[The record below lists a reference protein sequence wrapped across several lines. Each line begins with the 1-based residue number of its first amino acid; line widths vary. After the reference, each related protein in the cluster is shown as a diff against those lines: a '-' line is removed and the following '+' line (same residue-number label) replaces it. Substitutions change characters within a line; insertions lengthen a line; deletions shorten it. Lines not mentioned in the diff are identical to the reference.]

1 MPDLIHIDLTKPF
14 TESAYARPMMN
25 YKRQEGNL
33 EYKRGNFERAILL
46 YDYALKNAKSA
57 QDAVPLFLSRSLARH
72 SNQQY
77 EQSLADA
84 EAALE
89 LQPGN
94 DKALLRKSRAFYSLR
109 KHADAEAALLQLK
122 ELQPNHPN
130 LKGDLAKCAK
140 RRQEESNGLYDFAAM
155 LDEATK
161 KYPKPYMDR
170 ASFGSPAMQRKPCEE
185 EGKGRGMFATR
196 DIEVGELLMVEKA
209 FATVFNDQIPS
220 TSGET
225 KDEPVVDPKTGLTS
239 IKSNRAMAEELLEIV
254 LKELERNPSKIGKFA
269 RLYPGPNIHEEVEPD
284 SHYDDGCPCPIIES
298 RDAVLTRILYN
309 SFAFPLLS
317 RDFHWRAAH
326 SGTEP
331 PTTVHGRRGGSTTPT
346 TPTNATPAGPLAQ
359 ASPINGHTNTAAGV
373 NAEMDPN
380 SSIGV
385 WLLSSY
391 FNHSCHPSVRRSFI
405 GDIIIFRAQ
414 VPITRGTELTTGYV
428 TNHETL
434 ADRAADIK
442 NWGFECNCP
451 RCENQAKETQ
461 STRDNRR
468 QIMSELVD
476 AFEKPNPT
484 SMEDYFA
491 QLNRLS
497 ATYGSN
503 PTSEDPR
510 TVLVLPCITIMR
522 AAAHEGMPHT
532 VVKLAL
538 FMLRGLGFE
547 ILVTPRREWRV
558 LRWGMYD
565 DEVVGVMAEMWRAY
579 AEVDPEIVKQVEGYL
594 RLAYLVVCGEDTSFE
609 GRYGTW
615 RHGFGAAGEKREE
628 NLGSWQD
635 NLMVEQDAE
644 RNVKEKQKEVVRV
657 SDPEDEGN
665 STVSSSF
672 WPAEWRDSVREA
684 PRPTQQDK
692 SPSPPTEPLSPLY
705 KTSFGEDGDGEDG
718 GSEDGNGGVDE
729 GPSMMDVDVDENGG
743 EEEDDDAAL
752 DEEGG
757 DMDALVKQV
766 NTKLGM
772 KTWKHGPGD

>member
-1 MPDLIHIDLTKPF
+1 MKQ
-14 TESAYARPMMN
+14 S
-25 YKRQEGNL
+25 
-33 EYKRGNFERAILL
+33 

-109 KHADAEAALLQLK
+109 KYADAEAALLQLK

-140 RRQEESNGLYDFAAM
+140 RHQEESNGLYDFAAM
-155 LDEATK
+155 LEEATK

-185 EGKGRGMFATR
+185 EGKGRGIFATR

-209 FATVFNDQIPS
+209 FATVFNDEIPS

-225 KDEPVVDPKTGLTS
+225 QDEPVVDPKTGLTS
-239 IKSNRAMAEELLEIV
+239 IKSNRAMSEDLLEIV

-269 RLYPGPNIHEEVEPD
+269 RLYPGPDIHEEVEPD
-284 SHYDDGCPCPIIES
+284 SAYDDGCPCPIIES

-326 SGTEP
+326 SGTET
-331 PTTVHGRRGGSTTPT
+331 PTTVHGRPGGSTTPT
-346 TPTNATPAGPLAQ
+346 TPTNTTPAGSPALAITTNGQ
-359 ASPINGHTNTAAGV
+359 ANTAAGGKV
-373 NAEMDPN
+373 EMDPN

-385 WLLSSY
+385 WLMSSY

-414 VPITRGTELTTGYV
+414 LPITRGTELTTGYV
-428 TNHETL
+428 TNNEAL
-434 ADRAADIK
+434 ADRKSDIK

-451 RCENQAKETQ
+451 RCEIQAQESEQ
-461 STRDNRR
+461 TRDSRR

-497 ATYGSN
+497 ATYGNS

-547 ILVTPRREWRV
+547 ILVIPRREWRV

-579 AEVDPEIVKQVEGYL
+579 AEVDPEIVRQVEGYL

-609 GRYGTW
+609 GRYGCW
-615 RHGFGAAGEKREE
+615 RHGFRDTGGKKEE
-628 NLGSWQD
+628 TNLGSWQD

-644 RNVKEKQKEVVRV
+644 RNVKGKGKEVIKA

-692 SPSPPTEPLSPLY
+692 SPSPPAEPLSPLY
-705 KTSFGEDGDGEDG
+705 KVSFGEDGNDG
-718 GSEDGNGGVDE
+718 GDGGG
-729 GPSMMDVDVDENGG
+729 SMMDVDEDGGG
-743 EEEDDDAAL
+743 EKDDEDGGEEDDDVAAL

-772 KTWKHGPGD
+772 KTWKHGSGE

>member
-1 MPDLIHIDLTKPF
+1 M
-14 TESAYARPMMN
+14 
-25 YKRQEGNL
+25 
-33 EYKRGNFERAILL
+33 
-46 YDYALKNAKSA
+46 
-57 QDAVPLFLSRSLARH
+57 
-72 SNQQY
+72 
-77 EQSLADA
+77 
-84 EAALE
+84 
-89 LQPGN
+89 
-94 DKALLRKSRAFYSLR
+94 RKSRAFYSLR
-109 KHADAEAALLQLK
+109 KYADAEAALLKLQ
-122 ELQPNHPN
+122 EIQPNHPH

-155 LDEATK
+155 LEEATK

-170 ASFGSPAMQRKPCEE
+170 ATFGSAAMQRKPCEE
-185 EGKGRGMFATR
+185 AGKGRGMFAAR

-209 FATVFNDQIPS
+209 FATVFNDEIPS

-239 IKSNRAMAEELLEIV
+239 IKSNRAMSEELLEIV
-254 LKELERNPSKIGKFA
+254 LKELERNPSKIAEFA
-269 RLYPGPNIHEEVEPD
+269 RLYPGPNIHEEVLPD

-326 SGTEP
+326 SGTDS
-331 PTTVHGRRGGSTTPT
+331 PTTVYGRRRGSTTPT
-346 TPTNATPAGPLAQ
+346 TPTNTTPPGSPALAIPTNGQAKTATAG
-359 ASPINGHTNTAAGV
+359 GKV
-373 NAEMDPN
+373 EMDPN

-414 VPITRGTELTTGYV
+414 LPIARGTELTTGYV
-428 TNHETL
+428 TNHEAL
-434 ADRAADIK
+434 PDRAADIK
-442 NWGFECNCP
+442 NWGFECHCP
-451 RCENQAKETQ
+451 RCETQAQESEQARK
-461 STRDNRR
+461 DRR

-491 QLNRLS
+491 QLNRLN
-497 ATYGSN
+497 ATYDGS
-503 PTSEDPR
+503 PTINDPR
-510 TVLVLPCITIMR
+510 TVLVLPCITLIH
-522 AAAHEGMPHT
+522 AAGHEGMPTT

-547 ILVTPRREWRV
+547 ILVIPRREWRV

-565 DEVVGVMAEMWRAY
+565 DEVVGAMAEMWRAY

-609 GRYGTW
+609 GRYGRW
-615 RHGFGAAGEKREE
+615 RHGFKAAVERKEE
-628 NLGSWQD
+628 NSLGLWQD
-635 NLMVEQDAE
+635 DLLVGKDV
-644 RNVKEKQKEVVRV
+644 RGDGKGKGKEVVGASV
-657 SDPEDEGN
+657 PADVGN
-665 STVSSSF
+665 SSVSSSF

-684 PRPTQQDK
+684 PRPTREDR
-692 SPSPPTEPLSPLY
+692 SPSPPAEPLSPLY
-705 KTSFGEDGDGEDG
+705 KTSFGEDGNGEG
-718 GSEDGNGGVDE
+718 E
-729 GPSMMDVDVDENGG
+729 DENGG
-743 EEEDDDAAL
+743 EEEGDVPL
-752 DEEGG
+752 DEEGE

-772 KTWKHGPGD
+772 KTWKHGPGE

>member
-1 MPDLIHIDLTKPF
+1 M
-14 TESAYARPMMN
+14 
-25 YKRQEGNL
+25 L
-33 EYKRGNFERAILL
+33 E
-46 YDYALKNAKSA
+46 
-57 QDAVPLFLSRSLARH
+57 
-72 SNQQY
+72 
-77 EQSLADA
+77 
-84 EAALE
+84 
-89 LQPGN
+89 
-94 DKALLRKSRAFYSLR
+94 
-109 KHADAEAALLQLK
+109 
-122 ELQPNHPN
+122 
-130 LKGDLAKCAK
+130 
-140 RRQEESNGLYDFAAM
+140 
-155 LDEATK
+155 EATK

-170 ASFGSPAMQRKPCEE
+170 ATFGSPAMQRKPCEE

-209 FATVFNDQIPS
+209 FATVFNDEIPS

-225 KDEPVVDPKTGLTS
+225 QDEPVVDPKTGLTS
-239 IKSNRAMAEELLEIV
+239 IKSNRAMSEELLEIV
-254 LKELERNPSKIGKFA
+254 LKELERNPSRLGNFA

-326 SGTEP
+326 SGTET
-331 PTTVHGRRGGSTTPT
+331 PTTVYGRRGGSTTPT
-346 TPTNATPAGPLAQ
+346 TPTNTTPICSPARAISTNGQ
-359 ASPINGHTNTAAGV
+359 ADTAAGGGKV
-373 NAEMDPN
+373 EMDPN

-414 VPITRGTELTTGYV
+414 LPITRGTELTTGYV
-428 TNHETL
+428 TNNEAL
-434 ADRAADIK
+434 ADRKSDIK
-442 NWGFECNCP
+442 NWGFECHCP
-451 RCENQAKETQ
+451 RCETQAKETQ
-461 STRDNRR
+461 SVRDNRR
-468 QIMSELVD
+468 QIMGELVD

-497 ATYGSN
+497 ATYGSSS
-503 PTSEDPR
+503 TSEDPR

-547 ILVTPRREWRV
+547 ILVIPRREWRV

-565 DEVVGVMAEMWRAY
+565 DEVVGVMAKMWRAY
-579 AEVDPEIVKQVEGYL
+579 AEVDPEIVRQVEGYL

-609 GRYGTW
+609 GRYGSW
-615 RHGFGAAGEKREE
+615 RHGFRDAGQKKEE
-628 NLGSWQD
+628 TNLGSWQD

-644 RNVKEKQKEVVRV
+644 RNIKGKGKEVIKA
-657 SDPEDEGN
+657 SDLEDEAK
-665 STVSSSF
+665 SSVISSF

-684 PRPTQQDK
+684 PRPTQEDK
-692 SPSPPTEPLSPLY
+692 APSPPAEPLSPLY
-705 KTSFGEDGDGEDG
+705 KTTFGEDGNGKDGNGKDNNGKDGVGEDG
-718 GSEDGNGGVDE
+718 VGEDGNDRGDEGGSMVDE
-729 GPSMMDVDVDENGG
+729 DVDVDENGG
-743 EEEDDDAAL
+743 EEDDDAAL

-766 NTKLGM
+766 NSKLGM
-772 KTWKHGPGD
+772 KKWKHGPRE